1 MKTPKC
7 RYCGETMEDDSY
19 TWHCPKCHSSSPV
32 VIYEEKCQTMT
43 EKEKMAYARE
53 AAFQRP
59 QYEIVIRAKDDD
71 FGCICNCAVRYAVG
85 RRTYMPSIVVG
96 FIKPLLPKLNN
107 RTLWCFERDLEGAG
121 SYGDKE
127 IDEPL
132 WLDFLAAVKAEIA
145 ARDTEKG
152 KATLDG

>member
-1 MKTPKC
+1 MGVDTEMLKLWVMHEATRKTMKE
-7 RYCGETMEDDSY
+7 RD
-19 TWHCPKCHSSSPV
+19 
-32 VIYEEKCQTMT
+32 
-43 EKEKMAYARE
+43 
-53 AAFQRP
+53 
-59 QYEIVIRAKDDD
+59 IVIEAKDDD

-132 WLDFLAAVKAEIA
+132 WMDFLAAVKAEIA
-145 ARDTEKG
+145 ARDAKG
-152 KATLDG
+152 GEEDGREADSCPP